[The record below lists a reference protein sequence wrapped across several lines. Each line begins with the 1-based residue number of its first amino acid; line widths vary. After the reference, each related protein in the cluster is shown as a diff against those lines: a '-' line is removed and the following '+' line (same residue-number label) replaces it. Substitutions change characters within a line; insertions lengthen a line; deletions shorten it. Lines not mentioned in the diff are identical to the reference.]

1 MEYRDNVFYS
11 PEGNAE
17 IWDSKPEG
25 YMTEKEWF
33 EKNPVPEPTPMTDE
47 EARAWKYKEFENAR
61 YAQEIGGI
69 DFHGNKIKTDRE
81 SQAMLT
87 GAALQAVNDSQY
99 KCHWKTESG
108 EFVELTA
115 QMILAIAVAVREHV
129 QASFDKEAR
138 KRDEVNSKKGLE
150 DIMAVTW

>member
-1 MEYRDNVFYS
+1 MKYRDNVFYS

-33 EKNPVPEPTPMTDE
+33 EAHPAPEPEPMTDE
-47 EARAWKYKEFENAR
+47 QAREWKYQEIANTR
-61 YAQEIGGI
+61 YAEEIGGI

-87 GAALQAVNDSQY
+87 GAALQAVNDPQY
-99 KCHWKTESG
+99 KCRWKTEND

-129 QASFDKEAR
+129 QASFNKEAE
-138 KRDEVNSKKGLE
+138 KREQIKNAKGLE
-150 DIMAVTW
+150 NIMAVTW